1 MIPHAPPS
9 EADTFWAVSFNKKW
23 NSPTVLSQENSEF
36 WRVDSI
42 KICREFAL
50 GDAQYLKN
58 QEVTVI
64 L

>member
-1 MIPHAPPS
+1 MILHAPPS
-9 EADTFWAVSFNKKW
+9 EADTFWAVSFNKKKCF
-23 NSPTVLSQENSEF
+23 PVLSQENSEF